1 MTDYDMLVSKA
12 IKVRL
17 NASEKKKLSELS
29 KARIAKLQEDS
40 FIKGLDYEWE
50 MRVEKK

>member
-1 MTDYDMLVSKA
+1 MDEYSQLICKA
-12 IKVRL
+12 KNSHL
-17 NASEKKKLSELS
+17 NAVEKKKLSELS

-50 MRVEKK
+50 KK